1 MAWKAGA
8 LLWGAAE
15 AFLFFV
21 VPDVIISYVALRRG
35 FRAGVIACLLAAT
48 GAALGGATMYA
59 WSERSPDAMAAV
71 RAVPAVSDAMVA
83 DAKADMREEG
93 WFVAAL
99 KGPLTSTP
107 YKVYAALAPSEGASL
122 PAFAAA
128 AFPVRLPRFLVVA
141 GVFALIG
148 AAVRGRVSG
157 KVTLTAFTLGWVLF
171 YGWFW
176 TVHLG

>member
-1 MAWKAGA
+1 M
-8 LLWGAAE
+8 WGAAE
-15 AFLFFV
+15 ASLFFV

-48 GAALGGATMYA
+48 GASLGGAAMFA
-59 WSERSPDAMAAV
+59 WSAARPEAAMAAV
-71 RAVPAVSDAMVA
+71 GAVPAVSD
-83 DAKADMREEG
+83 DMIAEARNRMRKDG

-107 YKVYAALAPSEGASL
+107 YKVYAALAPAEGSGM

-128 AFPVRLPRFLVVA
+128 AFPVRLPRFLLVAAAFAAIGAVA
-141 GVFALIG
+141 G
-148 AAVRGRVSG
+148 GRVG
-157 KVTLTAFTLGWVLF
+157 RRTLLAAFTVGWVLF

-176 TVHLG
+176 ISHPG